1 MGLMDG
7 KVAIVT
13 GGGRGIG
20 REECLLLARR
30 GARVVVNDLGGGAD
44 GRGADKSPAEEV
56 VSAIR
61 AAGGEAIANHDDVT
75 RFDGG
80 KAMVGAAVDAFGRL
94 DALINNAGIVRD
106 KMLYNMSEEDFDA
119 VVAVHLKGHFNCA
132 RWAAAYF
139 REQSKGGSSDARHIV
154 NTTSI
159 AGLIGNLG
167 QTNYGAAK
175 GGIAIMTRIWSMEL
189 ERFGVRV
196 NAIAPVARTRL
207 TQNAFGDLEVEQ
219 GAFDA
224 SDPAHVAPLA
234 VYLSSD
240 LSNDIS
246 GEVFGIHGGDLTRH
260 VAWSDP
266 KHVTREDAGF
276 TVEDISARVKELW

>member
-1 MGLMDG
+1 MGVMEG
-7 KVAIVT
+7 KVVIVT

-20 REECLLLARR
+20 REECLLLARE

-44 GRGADKSPAEEV
+44 GRGVDQSPADEV
-56 VSAIR
+56 VAEIR
-61 AAGGEAIANHDDVT
+61 AGGGEAVANHDDVT
-75 RFDGG
+75 SFDGA
-80 KAMVGAAVDAFGRL
+80 KALVGAAIDAFGRL
-94 DALINNAGIVRD
+94 DALVNNAGIVRD

-139 REQSKGGSSDARHIV
+139 RDQSKAGSTDARHIV

-207 TQNAFGDLEVEQ
+207 TQNAFGDLDVEQ

-224 SDPAHVAPLA
+224 SDPVHVAPLA

-240 LSNDIS
+240 LSNHIS

-260 VAWSDP
+260 LPWSDP
-266 KHVTREDAGF
+266 KHVTREGAGF
-276 TVEDISARVKELW
+276 SVAEIAAQIEEVL